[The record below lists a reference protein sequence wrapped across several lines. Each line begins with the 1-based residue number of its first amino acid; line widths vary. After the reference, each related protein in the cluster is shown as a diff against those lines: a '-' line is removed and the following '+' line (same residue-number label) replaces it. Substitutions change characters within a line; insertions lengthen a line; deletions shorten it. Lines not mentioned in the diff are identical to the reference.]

1 MRRTCRT
8 RKSDLSVPIRL
19 AGDTRAQDRLEDD
32 GGRQLSPKVMLPG
45 AAGADRA
52 CTGGR
57 ARHDLRWLRQEGRD
71 EETSLLLPSVAVP
84 APGCSGPPTG
94 PPPPALLQCTPVG
107 GRSGP
112 AAARSRPAMLTE
124 TKKKASG
131 AREPNSRA
139 QRGNEREGFA
149 TIVCSGMMTDVGGVC
164 GRTEIAVARWY
175 YHLLV
180 LHLVFL
186 LLLCIILFSNRT
198 LLVLALVSPYACV
211 LPTHT
216 YACSSY
222 GSYFM
227 PVRLLNISRESYGPN
242 VSGS

>member
-45 AAGADRA
+45 AAAADRA

-57 ARHDLRWLRQEGRD
+57 ARHDLRQLRQEGRD

-94 PPPPALLQCTPVG
+94 PPPPALLKRPPVG

-131 AREPNSRA
+131 AREPNLGSDMEH
-139 QRGNEREGFA
+139 G
-149 TIVCSGMMTDVGGVC
+149 VGGRWL
-164 GRTEIAVARWY
+164 GRGGVGGCP
-175 YHLLV
+175 V
-180 LHLVFL
+180 
-186 LLLCIILFSNRT
+186 
-198 LLVLALVSPYACV
+198 V
-211 LPTHT
+211 LPPSCPPPRLPSLSSCAFTLQIAPCAILSFSKCIACFVMTH
-216 YACSSY
+216 
-222 GSYFM
+222 
-227 PVRLLNISRESYGPN
+227 
-242 VSGS
+242 

>member
-52 CTGGR
+52 CMSGH
-57 ARHDLRWLRQEGRD
+57 ARHDLRRLRQEGRD

-112 AAARSRPAMLTE
+112 AVARSRPAMLTE

-131 AREPNSRA
+131 ARDLEFTRA
-139 QRGNEREGFA
+139 AWQRERGLCDDRLLRHDDGCWRCLRQDRDCGCPVVLPPSCPPPRLPSLSSCAFTLQIA
-149 TIVCSGMMTDVGGVC
+149 PCAILSFSKCIACFVMTH
-164 GRTEIAVARWY
+164 
-175 YHLLV
+175 YHLG
-180 LHLVFL
+180 HKTPSR
-186 LLLCIILFSNRT
+186 CSAT
-198 LLVLALVSPYACV
+198 SPA
-211 LPTHT
+211 
-216 YACSSY
+216 
-222 GSYFM
+222 
-227 PVRLLNISRESYGPN
+227 
-242 VSGS
+242 

>member
-57 ARHDLRWLRQEGRD
+57 ARHDLRGLRQEGRD

-84 APGCSGPPTG
+84 TPGCSGPPTG

-112 AAARSRPAMLTE
+112 AVARSRPAMLTE

-131 AREPNSRA
+131 ARDLEFRERYGAWCGWALREPICWVSAWSSALSAAGR
-139 QRGNEREGFA
+139 RWWL
-149 TIVCSGMMTDVGGVC
+149 TGG
-164 GRTEIAVARWY
+164 TTT
-175 YHLLV
+175 
-180 LHLVFL
+180 FL
-186 LLLCIILFSNRT
+186 SSSSSCFFFFCIILF
-198 LLVLALVSPYACV
+198 
-211 LPTHT
+211 
-216 YACSSY
+216 
-222 GSYFM
+222 
-227 PVRLLNISRESYGPN
+227 
-242 VSGS
+242 

>member
-19 AGDTRAQDRLEDD
+19 AAGDTRAQDRLEDD

-84 APGCSGPPTG
+84 TPGCSGPPTG

-131 AREPNSRA
+131 AREPNLGSDMEH
-139 QRGNEREGFA
+139 G
-149 TIVCSGMMTDVGGVC
+149 VGG
-164 GRTEIAVARWY
+164 
-175 YHLLV
+175 
-180 LHLVFL
+180 
-186 LLLCIILFSNRT
+186 LCENLSAGFRR
-198 LLVLALVSPYACV
+198 
-211 LPTHT
+211 
-216 YACSSY
+216 
-222 GSYFM
+222 G
-227 PVRLLNISRESYGPN
+227 VRRCLRRG
-242 VSGS
+242 GDGG

>member
-45 AAGADRA
+45 AAAADRA

-57 ARHDLRWLRQEGRD
+57 ARHDLRRLRQEGRD
-71 EETSLLLPSVAVP
+71 EETSLLLPSVAVH

-131 AREPNSRA
+131 ARDLEFTRSA
-139 QRGNEREGFA
+139 WQRERGL
-149 TIVCSGMMTDVGGVC
+149 CDDRLLRHDDGCWRCLRQDRDC
-164 GRTEIAVARWY
+164 GCPV
-175 YHLLV
+175 
-180 LHLVFL
+180 
-186 LLLCIILFSNRT
+186 
-198 LLVLALVSPYACV
+198 V
-211 LPTHT
+211 LPPSCPPPRLPSSSCVSFSSQIAPCSFLRSFRLMRAFYPHILTHAHLT
-216 YACSSY
+216 VATSC
-222 GSYFM
+222 
-227 PVRLLNISRESYGPN
+227 R
-242 VSGS
+242 

>member
-45 AAGADRA
+45 AAAADRA
-52 CTGGR
+52 CTVGR
-57 ARHDLRWLRQEGRD
+57 ARHDLRRLRQEGRD

-84 APGCSGPPTG
+84 TPGCSGPPTG

-180 LHLVFL
+180 LRLVFL
-186 LLLCIILFSNRT
+186 LLLVYHS
-198 LLVLALVSPYACV
+198 LLKSHPARSCARFALCV
-211 LPTHT
+211 RSTHT
-216 YACSSY
+216 YLR
-222 GSYFM
+222 M
-227 PVRLLNISRESYGPN
+227 LILR
-242 VSGS
+242 